1 METEE
6 KKDWFDSHLIVTGLG
21 LSKKD
26 EKFIKDTI
34 KKQCAKPIAKL
45 GKGTKKKGK

>member
-1 METEE
+1 MRYNE
-6 KKDWFDSHLIVTGLG
+6 KL
-21 LSKKD
+21 
-26 EKFIKDTI
+26 IKDTI